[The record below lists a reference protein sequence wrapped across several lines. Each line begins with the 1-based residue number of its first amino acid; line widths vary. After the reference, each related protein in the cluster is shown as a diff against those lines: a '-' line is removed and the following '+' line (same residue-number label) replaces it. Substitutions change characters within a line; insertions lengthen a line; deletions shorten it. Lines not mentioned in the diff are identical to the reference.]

1 MKKESNNNKSI
12 NNTLR
17 WFLLLPAICILWY
30 IVAFGSAYIESWF
43 YTPELWDSWGLAI
56 MIADLF
62 VFPSIAMFFVTKW
75 IAPKYKI
82 WLAWGS
88 VILCALWCILLFYA
102 LTHMAY

>member
-1 MKKESNNNKSI
+1 MKEKNK
-12 NNTLR
+12 NVLR
-17 WFLLLPAICILWY
+17 WVLLLPAICIVWY
-30 IVAFGSAYIESWF
+30 IVSFGVAYIESWF

-62 VFPSIAMFFVTKW
+62 VLPSIAMFFVTKW

-82 WLAWGS
+82 WLAWAS